1 MSNLTIHAAWVL
13 LTAFS
18 ISCIYEIYRA
28 TVMKGTSQY
37 DKPRVLL
44 TVGLPFYLVSFS
56 ITVLLFAGYYWAQC
70 IALGYTVI
78 LILVAIFYYSPRIA
92 LERKPG
98 LIDWIENLVYLG
110 LLFSAATILI
120 YALK

>member
-1 MSNLTIHAAWVL
+1 MTNLTIHAAWVL

-28 TVMKGTSQY
+28 TVMKGVSKY

-44 TVGLPFYLVSFS
+44 MVGVPFYFVSFGV
-56 ITVLLFAGYYWAQC
+56 TALLFAGFYWANW
-70 IALGYTVI
+70 IALGYTII
-78 LILVAIFYYSPRIA
+78 LILVAIFYYSPSIA

-110 LLFSAATILI
+110 LLFSAATILV
-120 YALK
+120 YALT